1 VNLPRDPTV
10 VEEIVDVDSIGGE
23 GILVAAQSGH
33 DSDDLPL
40 DLVEQTEAQA
50 G

>member
-1 VNLPRDPTV
+1 MNLPRDPTV